1 MEFKEREILVEDMR
15 SIAAMAIIKKLGRDM
30 VMEAIAIIAFM
41 VEKCIPLIV
50 DQGIRDLVVMAQVV
64 VEEDMKMEV
73 EEDMGMEVME
83 EVEAMEE

>member
-1 MEFKEREILVEDMR
+1 MVIMET
-15 SIAAMAIIKKLGRDM
+15 LGRDM
-30 VMEAIAIIAFM
+30 VMEATAIIAIM
-41 VEKCIPLIV
+41 MESIPLIV

-64 VEEDMKMEV
+64 VEEDMKLEV

>member
-1 MEFKEREILVEDMR
+1 MVIMET
-15 SIAAMAIIKKLGRDM
+15 LGRDM
-30 VMEAIAIIAFM
+30 VMEATAIIAIM
-41 VEKCIPLIV
+41 MEKSILLIV
-50 DQGIRDLVVMAQVV
+50 DQGIRDLVVMTQVV